1 MRTVS
6 RLAVAP
12 VKGMALMHP
21 HEIRLDRFGVA
32 DNRRFH
38 VIDDDGRRYGQ
49 IRNGTLVR
57 IVPEYDAEADRLA
70 LRFPTGQLVAAEV
83 ALGGPVTTDF
93 YGRPV
98 RGQIVEGPWADAIS
112 AYAGRPLRLVKTDEP
127 GAGVDRELGPVSI
140 LSDASLNELARNTE
154 RDGVDARRFRMLIGV
169 AGCAPHEEDEWVG
182 RLVRL
187 GEAVVRV
194 HEQVARCAITTQNP
208 ETGVPDFDT
217 LREIARYRGTRDEDG
232 KYVDFGV
239 FGSVAKQG
247 RVGVGDPVE
256 PL

>member
-1 MRTVS
+1 NGS
-6 RLAVAP
+6 RGP
-12 VKGMALMHP
+12 
-21 HEIRLDRFGVA
+21 
-32 DNRRFH
+32 
-38 VIDDDGRRYGQ
+38 
-49 IRNGTLVR
+49 T
-57 IVPEYDAEADRLA
+57 VPEYEATAYRLA
-70 LRFPTGQLVAAEV
+70 LRFPAGQLVAAEV
-83 ALGGPVTTDF
+83 CPGEPVPTDC

-194 HEQVARCAITTQNP
+194 HEQVARCAIMTQNP